1 MISHYSK
8 TWIYDKNIFRV
19 YENIQSRLD
28 KLSNWS
34 YFRGGLSTNNDIIL
48 KKHCFQLSKGNK
60 MGIGEWFSD
69 FCSAL
74 IIRDTTV
81 ALRYKRITKR
91 LNIEYYNSESETDHS
106 IYVGS
111 YGRNTA
117 INSTSDFDIL
127 FQLPFDVYKRFS
139 QYASNGQ
146 SALLQDVKEK
156 IEKTYRFTNIKAD
169 GQVIVIPFDDG
180 ITFELLP
187 AFLNKDNSFTYPNAN
202 NGGSWKTTD
211 PKSEQEAMAAMNQAT
226 NGNLIRLCRMV
237 RAWKNKN
244 NVTIDGI
251 LIDTLAYNF
260 ISQWEY
266 NKESYLY
273 YDWMSRDFFQYLSN
287 IDSNRSYWYAP
298 GSNRC
303 VYNSG
308 YFQYKAK
315 QAYNT
320 ALKAIEYADSK
331 CEYSAKLE
339 WRDIYG
345 TDFPA

>member
-1 MISHYSK
+1 M
-8 TWIYDKNIFRV
+8 R
-19 YENIQSRLD
+19 
-28 KLSNWS
+28 
-34 YFRGGLSTNNDIIL
+34 
-48 KKHCFQLSKGNK
+48 
-60 MGIGEWFSD
+60 IGEWFSD

-81 ALRYKRITKR
+81 ALRYKRITQR
-91 LNIEYYNSESETDHS
+91 LNKEYYNSDSETTHS
-106 IYVGS
+106 LYVGS

-117 INSTSDFDIL
+117 VNSTSDFDIL
-127 FQLPFDVYKRFS
+127 FQLPSSIYYRFNS
-139 QYASNGQ
+139 YESYGQ
-146 SALLQDVKEK
+146 SALLQDVKSK
-156 IEKTYRFTNIKAD
+156 LLLSYPSTRLKAD
-169 GQVIVIPFDDG
+169 GQVIIIPFSDG
-180 ITFELLP
+180 MKFELVP
-187 AFLNKDNSFTYPNAN
+187 AFLHSNGRQFIYPDSN
-202 NGGSWKTTD
+202 NCGSWKTTD
-211 PKSEQEAMAAMNQAT
+211 PKSEQETMAAMNQAT

-244 NVTIDGI
+244 NVPIDGI

-298 GSNRC
+298 GSNRH

-308 YFQYKAK
+308 NFQFKAK
-315 QAYNT
+315 QAYDK
-320 ALKAIEYADSK
+320 AQEAIEDEKSGYKAL
-331 CEYSAKLE
+331 AKSE

-345 TDFPA
+345 TNFPA